1 MRKCLFGVVAVATL
15 ATACSGGASSPTS
28 ASFTLSGYDTG
39 SYSYLLGGTAGTI
52 ASADTVG
59 WTGTD
64 THSSP
69 PWHSGASAPFGDNAQ
84 APGACLGMYY
94 STGTS
99 TGTYLIHTAWPSA
112 PTQNGPTS
120 DLLVTKT
127 FVLPSAMTVKI
138 DVAIDND
145 IQVFV
150 DGNDVTGNFVANSGL
165 WGGMVGGFQ
174 THTDCAATGSG
185 TFTVSNLQSGTHVLA
200 IHAKDRGLTDYLD
213 AKVYTAP

>member
-1 MRKCLFGVVAVATL
+1 MRRYLYGVVAVVTL
-15 ATACSGGASSPTS
+15 ATGCSGDSSSPSST
-28 ASFTLSGYDTG
+28 SFTLSGYRSGT
-39 SYSYLLGGTAGTI
+39 YSYLLGGTAGSI
-52 ASADTVG
+52 ASTDTAG

-64 THSSP
+64 THSS
-69 PWHSGASAPFGDNAQ
+69 PWHSGASAPFGDNTQ
-84 APGACLGMYY
+84 APSACLGMYY
-94 STGTS
+94 SNGAS
-99 TGTYLIHTAWPSA
+99 TGTYLINTAWPAA
-112 PTQNGPTS
+112 PTSNGPTS

-127 FVLPSAMTVKI
+127 FILPSAVTVKI

-165 WGGMVGGFQ
+165 WGGMVNGFQ
-174 THTDCAATGSG
+174 THGDCAATGSG
-185 TFTVSNLQSGTHVLA
+185 TFTVGSLQSGAHVLA